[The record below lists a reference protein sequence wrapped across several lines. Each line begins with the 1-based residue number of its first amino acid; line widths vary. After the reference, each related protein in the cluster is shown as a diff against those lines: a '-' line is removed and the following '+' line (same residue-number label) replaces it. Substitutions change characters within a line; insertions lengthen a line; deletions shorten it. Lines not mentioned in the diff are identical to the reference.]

1 MIKKSQS
8 KALFLHNI
16 QMLFDRR
23 PSVDDLRNDLSR
35 FIFGKGLFTGEEADG
50 LLEAL
55 KLAQTAH
62 DEQFRKRNGWGF
74 ERVPY
79 IVHPIRVALIVLHW
93 HEALLNMG
101 APSPFQ
107 KGQLASVI
115 AAALLHDA
123 VEDSKGRVKVG
134 DVRELFKDLTADIV
148 AALTKPSKI
157 EADAVK
163 LEQYY
168 AGIENA
174 SVLIRVVKCCDR
186 IDKLND
192 RLRLKDCKSKRK
204 CLDETEKAY
213 LKIAGATDEFLLV
226 AMQKSYNTLEAQ
238 LALCAALEKESPCPE
253 L

>member
-8 KALFLHNI
+8 KALFLHSI

-23 PSVDDLRNDLSR
+23 PSIDDLRNDLLR
-35 FIFGKGLFTGEEADG
+35 FIFGKGLFTDEEANG

-55 KLAQTAH
+55 KLAQFAH
-62 DEQFRKRNGWGF
+62 DGQVRKRNGWGF

-79 IVHPIRVALIVLHW
+79 IVHPIRVALIIFHW
-93 HEALLNMG
+93 REALLNMG
-101 APSPFQ
+101 ILPPFQ

-123 VEDSKGRVKVG
+123 VEDSKGKVKVG

-157 EADAVK
+157 EADAGK

-168 AGIENA
+168 TGIENA
-174 SVLIRVVKCCDR
+174 SLLIRVVKCGDR

-192 RLRLKDCKSKRK
+192 RALLKDCKSKRK
-204 CLDETEKAY
+204 CLDETEQAY
-213 LKIAGATDEFLLV
+213 LKIAETTDEFLLV
-226 AMQKSYNTLEAQ
+226 AMQKAYNTLEAQ
-238 LALCAALEKESPCPE
+238 LDLCAALEKESPCPE
-253 L
+253 T